1 MASLIPIPDLHLDVS
16 GNTCCSNN
24 RSHRVVYNDETGKFE
39 INNVSFL
46 CCVCGG
52 GDLVRDENARTW
64 DAFINTMHQRYGVSP
79 EEVDQH
85 REWKKMR
92 QSGKELRVGHFD
104 DYVDWANGVHT
115 MRTQSTSPETGDEVA
130 LTVPSIRINLDVRVR
145 SESGYEEPFSPEH
158 LVEDLRMRKK
168 AVLSD
173 DQIEEIVGRVVEEI
187 QQSGKR
193 EISKT
198 EIGNLVSRKL
208 DEAGY

>member
-1 MASLIPIPDLHLDVS
+1 
-16 GNTCCSNN
+16 
-24 RSHRVVYNDETGKFE
+24 
-39 INNVSFL
+39 
-46 CCVCGG
+46 
-52 GDLVRDENARTW
+52 
-64 DAFINTMHQRYGVSP
+64 
-79 EEVDQH
+79 
-85 REWKKMR
+85 
-92 QSGKELRVGHFD
+92 
-104 DYVDWANGVHT
+104 
-115 MRTQSTSPETGDEVA
+115 